1 MGEKDLSGIASV
13 ISSITSDPEMM
24 SKLRG
29 AVSAASAASPDGGD
43 AGTESA
49 GEDRAPSLPD
59 LSPRRGAP
67 SWSASDR
74 KKLLEALR
82 PFLSEERREKADAL
96 INVMA
101 LLDSGLIDMIGKERR

>member
-1 MGEKDLSGIASV
+1 MSERGTPDIASV

-29 AVSAASAASPDGGD
+29 AVSAARQSESGGR
-43 AGTESA
+43 AVSESA
-49 GEDRAPSLPD
+49 EGAAVLPEV
-59 LSPRRGAP
+59 SPHRGGS

>member
-1 MGEKDLSGIASV
+1 MSERGTPDIASV
-13 ISSITSDPEMM
+13 ISSITGDPEMM

-29 AVSAASAASPDGGD
+29 AVIAARQSESDGEPVS
-43 AGTESA
+43 ESA
-49 GEDRAPSLPD
+49 EGASSLPD
-59 LSPRRGAP
+59 VAPRAGGP